1 MAFFLGIDVGSS
13 SCKVAVFN
21 LDGKLAAYSSH
32 SNPTHEPQ
40 PGFREQDPEH
50 WWQAVVQGIR

>member
-1 MAFFLGIDVGSS
+1 
-13 SCKVAVFN
+13 